1 MNNLRL
7 HSKKVRARVFP
18 ALLAS
23 SNHFGVF
30 AAHAVAS
37 IILGAMLALLV
48 LDRQILVMIVESVQA
63 GVFARDTLW
72 GCLVHLG
79 LSAALWACICV
90 GYSRMARAREVRVSA
105 PLELGRRRGSVFV
118 ETLVVLP
125 VALLLVFGIAQLA
138 LINIASVI
146 ANVATFEAT
155 RAAWLWYPET
165 HGQRMQ
171 GLTHEQAAEKAR
183 IQATLALM
191 TVAPGEYRLGASL
204 SESAEQARGMVV
216 ASQNPFPSN
225 DSGAFGMTMAEVY
238 TDEHRSVQTQTSFA
252 LALDSSTLIR
262 RSAKKFDAA
271 YASTRVYIREFQDGD
286 DKMIEVKV
294 VYQHMCV
301 MPMVAAIFC
310 DLSTAEVVEEYG
322 SHGYFTEM
330 VRVFK
335 RRQMLP
341 PFNGWPEGQTI
352 SPIPFL

>member
-1 MNNLRL
+1 M
-7 HSKKVRARVFP
+7 HARILAALF
-18 ALLAS
+18 ALL
-23 SNHFGVF
+23 NHLGVI
-30 AAHAVAS
+30 AAHAAAS
-37 IILGAMLALLV
+37 ATLAAVLALVV
-48 LDRQILVMIVESVQA
+48 LDRRIWGTLIESVQA
-63 GVFARDTLW
+63 GVFARDTLL
-72 GCLVHLG
+72 GCLAHLG
-79 LSAALWACICV
+79 LSAALWGCIYV
-90 GYSRMARAREVRVSA
+90 GFARLARARDARVKA
-105 PLELGRRRGSVFV
+105 PVQLGRRSGSVFV

-138 LINIASVI
+138 LINIANVI

-183 IQATLALM
+183 VQATLALM
-191 TVAPGEYRLGASL
+191 TVAPGEYRLGAQL
-204 SESAEQARGMVV
+204 SESAKQARGMVV
-216 ASQNPFPSN
+216 ASQNPFPST
-225 DSGAFGMTMAEVY
+225 DSGAFGMTMAKVY
-238 TDEHRSVQTQTSFA
+238 TDEHRSVETQTSLA
-252 LALDSSTLIR
+252 LALDSSTLIK

-286 DKMIEVKV
+286 DKMIEVKL
-294 VYQHMCV
+294 VYRHMCV
-301 MPMVAAIFC
+301 MPMVAAVFC

-322 SHGYFTEM
+322 SHGYFTEV
-330 VRVFK
+330 VRVLK